1 MYPKRGAGEGRIAV
15 PLAASA
21 AIHPRRVMVNALLC
35 QAQEDIQKTYEELA
49 KPIKAIGISSQ
60 SGQERK
66 RTCP

>member
-35 QAQEDIQKTYEELA
+35 QAQEDIQKTYNYLA
-49 KPIKAIGISSQ
+49 
-60 SGQERK
+60 GQR
-66 RTCP
+66 